1 MDLFKNLIYCVTACV
16 SCHVG
21 HIFSKV
27 AVSQDISIKLE
38 GIRRLMGMM
47 LPISICRNDGQ
58 NDEIMTQ
65 DVINNDDLI

>member
-1 MDLFKNLIYCVTACV
+1 MTACV

-27 AVSQDISIKLE
+27 AASQDISIKLE
-38 GIRRLMGMM
+38 DIRRLMGMM

-58 NDEIMTQ
+58 NYDIMTQ